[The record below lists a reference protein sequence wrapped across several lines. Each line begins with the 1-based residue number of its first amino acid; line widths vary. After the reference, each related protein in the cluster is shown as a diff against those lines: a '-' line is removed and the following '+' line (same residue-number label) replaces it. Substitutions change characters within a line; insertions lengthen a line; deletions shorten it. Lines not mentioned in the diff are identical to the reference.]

1 MSEKRNDAPSI
12 PMRRGPGGPGR
23 PGGPGGPFMEKVKPK
38 DGKGTLLRLTKY
50 LSSKGLLLAGV
61 LLFCLVSTLVSIF
74 GTQINGRVLDDYV
87 MAGNLSGLG
96 VICLV
101 LLGIYLVGVVCSYFQ
116 NTLMVELSNRTI
128 ALIRRDL
135 FAKVGRLP
143 LAYFDTHSSGDLM
156 SRLTNDIDNIGMTL
170 SQGVAQLFGGVT
182 MIVGVLIAML
192 IESPLLTLFGMLTV
206 PLMFLLTRLLAHFSR
221 RYFKRQSKDLGE
233 LNGYIEETISGQ
245 KTVKLFSHE
254 EQAKKEFDV
263 VNQRLRRSGLAAQA
277 ISGCMGPFMNFIN
290 NLSYLVVAV
299 AGGYLILTESGMTV
313 GVVFV
318 FITYMKNFARPLSE
332 IANLFNLFQS
342 ALAGAERVFEVM
354 DEPKETDLPKAQEAG
369 AFRGEVDFQ
378 DVCFSYIPGKPVL
391 KHANVSV
398 KKGSQIA
405 IVGPTGAGKT
415 TIISL
420 LTRFYDKDSGQIL
433 IDGTPI
439 EEITR
444 DSLRRNVGMVL
455 QDTYLFSETVREN
468 IRYGR
473 LEASD
478 QQVEEAARLAN
489 ADSFI
494 RHLPQGYDTV
504 LQDNASNLSQGQRQL
519 LAIARAI
526 LADPS
531 ILILDEATSSIDTRT
546 ELKIQDALLTLM
558 KGRTSFIIA
567 HRLSTI
573 RGADCILVIDNG
585 EIVEKGTH
593 KQLLDQDG
601 FYAAL
606 YNSQFKTGLAI

>member
-38 DGKGTLLRLTKY
+38 DGKGTLLRLAKY

-254 EQAKKEFDV
+254 EQAKKEFDAGKSTAPP
-263 VNQRLRRSGLAAQA
+263 QRAGRSGDFRLYGAFYEFYQQ
-277 ISGCMGPFMNFIN
+277 SFLF
-290 NLSYLVVAV
+290 
-299 AGGYLILTESGMTV
+299 GGG
-313 GVVFV
+313 GG
-318 FITYMKNFARPLSE
+318 R
-332 IANLFNLFQS
+332 
-342 ALAGAERVFEVM
+342 RVFN
-354 DEPKETDLPKAQEAG
+354 PH
-369 AFRGEVDFQ
+369 
-378 DVCFSYIPGKPVL
+378 GKR
-391 KHANVSV
+391 H
-398 KKGSQIA
+398 
-405 IVGPTGAGKT
+405 
-415 TIISL
+415 
-420 LTRFYDKDSGQIL
+420 DSGRGICIYYL
-433 IDGTPI
+433 YEKFCP
-439 EEITR
+439 
-444 DSLRRNVGMVL
+444 SPVGNRQPV
-455 QDTYLFSETVREN
+455 QSVSICSCR
-468 IRYGR
+468 GG
-473 LEASD
+473 AS
-478 QQVEEAARLAN
+478 
-489 ADSFI
+489 I
-494 RHLPQGYDTV
+494 
-504 LQDNASNLSQGQRQL
+504 
-519 LAIARAI
+519 
-526 LADPS
+526 
-531 ILILDEATSSIDTRT
+531 
-546 ELKIQDALLTLM
+546 
-558 KGRTSFIIA
+558 
-567 HRLSTI
+567 
-573 RGADCILVIDNG
+573 
-585 EIVEKGTH
+585 
-593 KQLLDQDG
+593 
-601 FYAAL
+601 
-606 YNSQFKTGLAI
+606 

>member
-1 MSEKRNDAPSI
+1 MSEKRDNVPSM
-12 PMRRGPGGPGR
+12 PVRRGPGGPGR

-50 LSSKGLLLAGV
+50 LSSKALLLAGV
-61 LLFCLVSTLVSIF
+61 LLFCLISTLVSIF
-74 GTQINGRVLDDYV
+74 GTQINGQVLDDYV

-96 VICLV
+96 IICLV

-182 MIVGVLIAML
+182 MIVGVLVAML

-233 LNGYIEETISGQ
+233 LNGYIEESISGQ

-254 EQAKKEFDV
+254 EQAKKEFDA

-299 AGGYLILTESGMTV
+299 AGGYLILTESNMTV

-354 DEPKETDLPKAQEAG
+354 DEPKETDLPKAQEVG
-369 AFRGEVDFQ
+369 AFRGDVAFQ

-391 KHANVSV
+391 KHASISV
-398 KKGSQIA
+398 KKVLRLPLLALLALAKPLLSAYLPDFTIKTADKFSLTERPLKKSLGIA
-405 IVGPTGAGKT
+405 CGGMSAWCC
-415 TIISL
+415 
-420 LTRFYDKDSGQIL
+420 R
-433 IDGTPI
+433 TPI
-439 EEITR
+439 CF
-444 DSLRRNVGMVL
+444 LK
-455 QDTYLFSETVREN
+455 QC
-468 IRYGR
+468 GR
-473 LEASD
+473 IFAMAV
-478 QQVEEAARLAN
+478 QTPV
-489 ADSFI
+489 
-494 RHLPQGYDTV
+494 
-504 LQDNASNLSQGQRQL
+504 
-519 LAIARAI
+519 
-526 LADPS
+526 
-531 ILILDEATSSIDTRT
+531 TSR
-546 ELKIQDALLTLM
+546 
-558 KGRTSFIIA
+558 
-567 HRLSTI
+567 
-573 RGADCILVIDNG
+573 
-585 EIVEKGTH
+585 
-593 KQLLDQDG
+593 
-601 FYAAL
+601 
-606 YNSQFKTGLAI
+606 